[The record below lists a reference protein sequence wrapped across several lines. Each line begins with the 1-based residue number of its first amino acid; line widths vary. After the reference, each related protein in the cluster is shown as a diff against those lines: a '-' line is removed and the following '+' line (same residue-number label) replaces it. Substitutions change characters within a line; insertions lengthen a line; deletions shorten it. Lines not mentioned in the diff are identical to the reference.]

1 MKFHL
6 FFLAASISCA
16 SAQTHT
22 TTITENSTT
31 TTAIKTPPS
40 TITKGYLNRLDF
52 WAYPEASIVHINA
65 SDMSA
70 TTYLINCPTPNTATT
85 TSSSSTSP
93 TAIYPSTQP
102 DDCNLPSTGMTL
114 VEGPDTMR
122 YTSTNTAP
130 GSSSTITEDCTIWWE
145 KQKWWCSWNKEGD
158 DVPETA
164 SVGSTTYTGAPPSS
178 LFNRMQVT
186 AGIEKIEAA
195 SSSNSEI
202 RWSSLNGLIPKTTSS
217 SAGAAAAT
225 GAPMHVIPAMGLA
238 GAVGALAAAVAL

>member
-31 TTAIKTPPS
+31 TTAIPTPPS
-40 TITKGYLNRLDF
+40 TITKWYLNRLDF

-85 TSSSSTSP
+85 TSSPSTSSTP
-93 TAIYPSTQP
+93 P

-158 DVPETA
+158 DVPQTA
-164 SVGSTTYTGAPPSS
+164 STGSTTYTSDPPSS
-178 LFNRMQVT
+178 SYNAMQVT

-195 SSSNSEI
+195 SSSSSQMK
-202 RWSSLNGLIPKTTSS
+202 WSSLNGLIPKTTSS

-225 GAPMHVIPAMGLA
+225 GAPMDVIPAMGLA